1 MNLIKPTPLKIGDT
15 IAIIAPSGPVEF
27 EPVSRAKQYF
37 ERKGYKVKL
46 GEHLFD
52 SDRYLAGSD
61 EARAEDLHNAFLDDE
76 VNAIVCARGGYGAIR
91 LIKFI
96 DFELIKNNPKIFC
109 GYSDITLLS
118 ALFLKYANL
127 ITYSSPM
134 AVSDFAG
141 ETINEVTEA
150 SFFKVLGGEKD
161 FYMSEVTYLPGKAEG
176 IMWGGNLSTLVSLC
190 GIDFIPDQ
198 DFIFFAEDVNEPV
211 YKLDKM
217 LNQLINI
224 KKFRNNIK
232 GIAFGEFTGVD
243 DEEWLTALL
252 QEASNILGVPSYGGF
267 KFTHSC
273 EKQTLPYGGY
283 AVLDGTI
290 NIY

>member
-1 MNLIKPTPLKIGDT
+1 MNLIKPNPLKQGDT

-27 EPVSRAKQYF
+27 EPVSRAKRYF
-37 ERKGYKVKL
+37 EEKGYRVKL

-52 SDRYLAGSD
+52 ADRYLAGSD
-61 EARAEDLHNAFLDDE
+61 EARVEDLHNAFADKE
-76 VNAIVCARGGYGAIR
+76 INAIICARGGYGAIR
-91 LIKFI
+91 LIKLI

-109 GYSDITLLS
+109 GYSDVTLLS

-134 AVSDFAG
+134 AVSDFA
-141 ETINEVTEA
+141 NDSVDEVTEA

-161 FYMSEVTYLPGKAEG
+161 FYMSKTTYSPGKAEG
-176 IMWGGNLSTLVSLC
+176 IIWGGNLSTVVSLC

-232 GIAFGEFTGVD
+232 GIAFGEFTGTD

>member
-1 MNLIKPTPLKIGDT
+1 MNLIKPTPLKFGDT

-37 ERKGYKVKL
+37 ERNGYRVKL
-46 GEHLFD
+46 GENLFD

-61 EARAEDLHNAFLDDE
+61 EARAEDLHKAFLDDE
-76 VNAIVCARGGYGAIR
+76 VKAIVCARGGYGAIR

-150 SFFKVLGGEKD
+150 SFFKVLCGEKD
-161 FYMSEVTYLPGKAEG
+161 FYMSDVTYLPGKAEG

-217 LNQLINI
+217 LNQLVNI
-224 KKFRNNIK
+224 KKFRENVK

-243 DEEWLTALL
+243 DEAWLETLL
-252 QEASNILGVPSYGGF
+252 AETSNILNVPSYGGF

-283 AVLDGTI
+283 ALLDGTI

>member
-1 MNLIKPTPLKIGDT
+1 MNLIKPNPLKTGDT
-15 IAIIAPSGPVEF
+15 ISIIAPSGPVEF
-27 EPVSRAKQYF
+27 EPVSRAKRYF
-37 ERKGYKVKL
+37 EEKGYRVKL

-52 SDRYLAGSD
+52 ADRYLAGSD
-61 EARAEDLHNAFLDDE
+61 EARVEDLHNAFADKE
-76 VNAIVCARGGYGAIR
+76 INAIICARGGYGAIR
-91 LIKFI
+91 LIKLI

-109 GYSDITLLS
+109 GYSDVTLLS

-150 SFFKVLGGEKD
+150 SFFKVLCGEKD
-161 FYMSEVTYLPGKAEG
+161 FYMSDVTYLPGKAEG

-232 GIAFGEFTGVD
+232 GIAFGEFTGTD